1 MPRTVA
7 IGVQSFAELRE
18 RGCFLVDKTAFVTD
32 WWRAEDHVTL
42 VCRPRRFGK
51 TLNMSMVEC
60 FFSNRYAGR
69 ADLFEGMRVWDEP
82 DMRAEQGAWPV
93 VAVSFSAAKGSSAE
107 AVVRRICE
115 QIAYAW
121 RAHRRDID
129 EGALGERERDVL
141 TGKAPSVDP
150 LDAPSSLARLC
161 ELLALSAGRRC
172 VVLLDEYDTPLHEA
186 WVGGFWDEVSE
197 FVRALFN
204 ATFKSNPNLER
215 ALLTGITRVARESI
229 FSDLNNP
236 KVVTATSPEYATSFG
251 FTEAEV
257 LDAMGEFGLD
267 GPGAFD
273 DVRRWY
279 DGFVF
284 GGVPDIYNP
293 WSITNYLDTGRLA
306 PYWANTSGNA
316 LVSKIVREGDADL
329 KADFETLLSGD
340 AIEKQFDEQVSFDDL
355 GRRPGAVWGLLVAG
369 GYLRVTAEGGEGGAR
384 GGSADLAPAGIA
396 PSDLAPARLSITNHE
411 VALAFDGMVRGWFD
425 AVSSR
430 YNGFVRALLAG
441 DLDAMNAYMNDVA
454 LDTFSL
460 FDTGARPSGTE
471 PERFYHGFVLGL
483 LVELRGRYIVRSNRE
498 SGFGR
503 YDVMLEPV
511 DPARDDGIVLEF
523 KVRNPRREETL
534 EDTVASALAQIADQG
549 YANELVSRGVP
560 ADRVR
565 AYGFAFEGKRV
576 LIG

>member
-7 IGVQSFAELRE
+7 IGVQDFAELRE
-18 RGCFLVDKTAFVTD
+18 RGCFLVDKTSFITD

-69 ADLFEGMRVWDEP
+69 ADLFADMRVWEELDV
-82 DMRAEQGAWPV
+82 RAEQGAWPV
-93 VAVSFSAAKGSSAE
+93 VAISFSAAKGAGAE
-107 AVVRRICE
+107 AVIRRICE

-121 RAHRRDID
+121 RVHRQDVDESSLGSRELDI
-129 EGALGERERDVL
+129 L
-141 TGKAPSVDP
+141 TGKTPFVDP
-150 LDAPSSLARLC
+150 LDAPSLLARLC
-161 ELLALSAGRRC
+161 ELLALSTGKRC
-172 VVLLDEYDTPLHEA
+172 IVLLDEYDTPLHEA

-257 LDAMGEFGLD
+257 SDAMDEFGLD
-267 GPGAFD
+267 AID
-273 DVRRWY
+273 EVKRWY

-284 GGVPDIYNP
+284 GGVTGIYNP

-329 KADFETLLSGD
+329 KVDFEALLAGGTV
-340 AIEKQFDEQVSFDDL
+340 EQLFDEQVSFDDL

-369 GYLRVTAEGGEGGAR
+369 GYLRIVAQGA
-384 GGSADLAPAGIA
+384 SPDA
-396 PSDLAPARLSITNHE
+396 PSCLAITNYE
-411 VALAFDGMVRGWFD
+411 VSLAFDGMVRGWFD
-425 AVSSR
+425 GVSSR
-430 YNGFVRALLAG
+430 YGAFVRALIAG

-454 LDTFSL
+454 LDTFST
-460 FDTGARPSGTE
+460 FDTGARPSGME

-483 LVELRGRYIVRSNRE
+483 LVELRGRYLVRSNRE

-503 YDVMLEPV
+503 YDVLLEPTNPV
-511 DPARDDGIVLEF
+511 RDDGIVLEF
-523 KVRNPRREETL
+523 KVRNPRREATL
-534 EDTVASALAQIADQG
+534 EDTVSAARAQIADRD
-549 YANELVSRGVP
+549 YARELVLRGVP
-560 ADRVR
+560 AGHVR
-565 AYGFAFEGKRV
+565 TYGLAFEGKRV

>member
-7 IGVQSFAELRE
+7 IGVQDFAELRE
-18 RGCFLVDKTAFVTD
+18 RGCFLVDKTSFITD

-69 ADLFEGMRVWDEP
+69 ADLFADMRVWEELDV
-82 DMRAEQGAWPV
+82 RAEQGAWPV
-93 VAVSFSAAKGSSAE
+93 VAISFSAAKGAGAE
-107 AVVRRICE
+107 AVIRRICE

-121 RAHRRDID
+121 RVHRQDVDESSLGSRELDI
-129 EGALGERERDVL
+129 L
-141 TGKAPSVDP
+141 TGKTPFVDP
-150 LDAPSSLARLC
+150 LDAPSLLARLC
-161 ELLALSAGRRC
+161 ELLALSAGKRC
-172 VVLLDEYDTPLHEA
+172 IVLLDEYDTPLHEA

-215 ALLTGITRVARESI
+215 ALLAGITRVARESI

-257 LDAMGEFGLD
+257 SDAMDEFGLD
-267 GPGAFD
+267 AID
-273 DVRRWY
+273 EVKRWY

-284 GGVPDIYNP
+284 GGVTGIYNP

-329 KADFETLLSGD
+329 KVDFEALLAGGTV
-340 AIEKQFDEQVSFDDL
+340 EQLFDEQVSFDDL

-369 GYLRVTAEGGEGGAR
+369 GYLRIVAQGA
-384 GGSADLAPAGIA
+384 SPDA
-396 PSDLAPARLSITNHE
+396 PSCLAITNYE
-411 VALAFDGMVRGWFD
+411 VSLAFDGMVRGWFD
-425 AVSSR
+425 GVSSR
-430 YNGFVRALLAG
+430 YGAFVRALIAG

-454 LDTFSL
+454 LDTFST
-460 FDTGARPSGTE
+460 FDTGARPSGME

-483 LVELRGRYIVRSNRE
+483 LVGLRGRYLVRSNRE

-503 YDVMLEPV
+503 YDVLLEPTNPV
-511 DPARDDGIVLEF
+511 RDDGIVLEF
-523 KVRNPRREETL
+523 KVRNPRREATL
-534 EDTVASALAQIADQG
+534 EDTVSAARAQIADRD
-549 YANELVSRGVP
+549 YASELVLRGVP
-560 ADRVR
+560 AGHVR
-565 AYGFAFEGKRV
+565 TYGFAFEGKRV